1 MKMQTLVRMFLTGT
15 VAMMLAACG
24 NSSSPGQPGGDGA
37 QAAGGKPKV
46 AVIPKGTTHVFWKS
60 VEAGAKKA
68 GEEFGLEVVWKGPL
82 KEDDRAGQ
90 IQVVEQ
96 FVSEGVAGIVLA
108 PLDSQALLA
117 PVLAAGDKKIK
128 TVIIDSGLDG
138 TPGKDFA
145 SFVATDN
152 KAAGKLGGQ
161 HLAKLLGG
169 KGKVVLLRYQEGSAS
184 TMQREEG
191 FLEAMA
197 ENPDISVI
205 SKDQY
210 AGATSSTAKDRAMNM
225 LDTLKEADGI
235 FCPNESSA
243 AGMLLAL
250 QDNGLAGKKVFVGF
264 DASEMLLQGL
274 AKGEIMGLVAQNPT
288 KMGYLGVKTMASVL
302 KGEKVDEKIDTG
314 CALITKENMESP
326 EIREVLGNNK

>member
-1 MKMQTLVRMFLTGT
+1 MLKKLGGVLVAG
-15 VAMMLAACG
+15 AMVSMLAACG
-24 NSSSPGQPGGDGA
+24 PKKEGGAEQKADA
-37 QAAGGKPKV
+37 AAGGARPRV

-68 GEEFGLEVVWKGPL
+68 GAEAGIEVIWKGPL

-90 IQVVEQ
+90 IAVVEQ
-96 FVSEGVAGIVLA
+96 FTSEGVAGIVLA
-108 PLDSQALLA
+108 PLDNQALLA
-117 PVLAAGDKKIK
+117 PVQAAGEKKIK
-128 TVIIDSGLDG
+128 TVIIDSALAGEA
-138 TPGKDFA
+138 GKDFA

-152 KAAGKLGGQ
+152 KAAGKLGGE

-197 ENPDISVI
+197 ANAGITVI

-210 AGATSSTAKDRAMNM
+210 AGATSSSAKDKAMNM

-235 FCPNESSA
+235 FAPNESSA

-250 QDNGLAGKKVFVGF
+250 QDNGLAGKKIFVGF

-288 KMGYLGVKTMASVL
+288 KMGYLGVKTMAAAL
-302 KGEKVDEKIDTG
+302 KGEKVEAKIDTG
-314 CALITKENMESP
+314 CALITKENMESA
-326 EIREVLGNNK
+326 EIKEVLGNNK